1 MKFFKSLF
9 NRVFLVCFSII
20 LQTILLILGIYVFSD
35 YFYVFQVAQYVLA
48 AIIILSVINKNDIP
62 EFKLP
67 WVTLASLF
75 PLIGVT
81 LFICFAHTNV
91 SKKQIKRYEENFL
104 SAAIASGKLEKEEE
118 KIKALAKDQYGD
130 IRYIENSSRLPAY
143 LAEDIRYFP
152 TGEDFF
158 PEFLKDLSS
167 AKEFIF
173 LEYFIIER
181 GLMWDS
187 ILRILEEKIK
197 EGVEVRVLYDDFGCA
212 SKIPSN
218 YYKTLRKKGI
228 KCYKFNPMYPLISGV
243 YNNRDH
249 RKIAVID
256 GKVGYTGGL
265 NFADEYI
272 NHVRRFGYWKDN
284 AIRLEGAAVNN
295 LTTMFLIT
303 YSTVSKKE
311 EDFAKYLVQR
321 NGTPKSHG
329 VVLPFGDGPR
339 PLYDEYVGETIY
351 LNIIHHAKKYV
362 YITTPYLICDYQLL
376 NALCIAAKRG
386 VDVRIATPHIPDKK
400 IIFAMTRSNYHT
412 LIQAGVKIYEF
423 QPGFMHAKTFL
434 SDDTTA
440 VVGTI
445 NLDYR
450 SLVHHFEN
458 GVYLYQTDCL
468 EDIKK
473 DFEDIF
479 AKSIIQNKKTVKLNP
494 IVRIMISVINIFQ
507 AMF

>member
-20 LQTILLILGIYVFSD
+20 LQTILLILAIYVFSD

-48 AIIILSVINKNDIP
+48 GIILLFVINKNDIP

-81 LFICFAHTNV
+81 LFICFTHTNV

-118 KIKALAKDQYGD
+118 KIKSIAKDHYGD

-143 LAEDIRYFP
+143 LAEGIRYFP

-158 PEFLKDLSS
+158 PEFLKDLSN

-218 YYKTLRKKGI
+218 YYKTLRKKGM

-303 YSTVSKKE
+303 YGTVSKKE
-311 EDFAKYLVQR
+311 EDFARYLVQR
-321 NGTPKSHG
+321 NGTPKGHG
-329 VVLPFGDGPR
+329 VILPFGDGPR
-339 PLYDEYVGETIY
+339 PLYDEYIGETIY

-400 IIFAMTRSNYHT
+400 IIFAMTRSNYHM